1 MIDTTWYI
9 ELPVSHRLSTHMKKK
24 KDIIDDRVL
33 AEDEVRK
40 AIGKKIREMRDKL
53 GLTALQIATRL
64 NVSREAITQIETGRN
79 NISAVALWQ
88 LATLFHCDI
97 EDFFPAIPDGFAL
110 TKVDLQKVAQ
120 EDQNAAQWAKRL
132 FKTRK

>member
-1 MIDTTWYI
+1 M
-9 ELPVSHRLSTHMKKK
+9 RKK

-53 GLTALQIATRL
+53 GHSALRISTEL
-64 NVSREAITQIETGRN
+64 KVSREAITHIETGRN
-79 NISAVALWQ
+79 NISAVALWK
-88 LATLFHCDI
+88 LATLFNCNI
-97 EDFFPAIPDGFAL
+97 EDFFPDVPDGFAL

-120 EDQNAAQWAKRL
+120 EDENAAAWAKRL
-132 FKTRK
+132 FKKK